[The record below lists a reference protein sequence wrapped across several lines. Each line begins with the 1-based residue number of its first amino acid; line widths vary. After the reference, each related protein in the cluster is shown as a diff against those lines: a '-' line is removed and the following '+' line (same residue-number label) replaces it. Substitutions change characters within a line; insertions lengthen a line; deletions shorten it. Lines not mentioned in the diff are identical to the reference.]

1 MGGAHLHRAAASG
14 DRLGRPDDGQGQ
26 RYLAGLVQRIGQAHN
41 LQPHRPHTFA
51 RAIPALLPSFLTFA
65 AAVGNPGLVRSRAW
79 IWLFSIDS
87 TQSSLA
93 WLARHPRWTP
103 SISPNLAFLSQRRQ
117 DFLLKDDPAMHPAR
131 RLPLDRRPAGRH

>member
-26 RYLAGLVQRIGQAHN
+26 RYLAGLGPAH
-41 LQPHRPHTFA
+41 LAGAQPSAAP
-51 RAIPALLPSFLTFA
+51 PAHLRSRDPGFA
-65 AAVGNPGLVRSRAW
+65 AKLPDIGGGRRKSGLGAVEGLDLA
-79 IWLFSIDS
+79 LFNCDS

-103 SISPNLAFLSQRRQ
+103 SISPNLAFLSQR
-117 DFLLKDDPAMHPAR
+117 
-131 RLPLDRRPAGRH
+131 